1 MLQTILPLTEAA
13 LAAPDLGGAAGHFHA
28 ALRHHG
34 VTFLQARAYHRP
46 LGPLTPQR
54 HWQAGGFVAR
64 HAKPGWVGSAG
75 FNYICFDQNPLVEA
89 VARSFTRYRF
99 SDFAPHGKRETRDYW
114 DAFSQADISEA
125 LCATAYGSGRRIT
138 SLHVGFD
145 RKMFE
150 PGEADAIQIAALMIA
165 EAFLPA
171 LPEATSEP
179 AASALTRRERDVM
192 AYVAEGKTD
201 WEIGVILSLSETTA
215 RFHVDNARRKL
226 GAVNRAHAVARYLAL
241 RS

>member
-1 MLQTILPLTEAA
+1 MLNLILPLTEAA
-13 LAAPDLGGAAGHFHA
+13 LAASNLADAAAELHT
-28 ALRHHG
+28 ALRAHD
-34 VTFLQARAYHRP
+34 VTYLQARAYHRP
-46 LGPLTPQR
+46 MGALTSQR

-64 HAKPGWVGSAG
+64 HAKAGWEGSAA
-75 FNYICFDQNPLVEA
+75 FNHICFEKNPLIDA
-89 VARSFTRYRF
+89 IAQSLTRYRF
-99 SDFAPHGKRETRDYW
+99 SDFAPHGTRANASYW
-114 DAFSQADISEA
+114 EALAEADMAEA

-138 SLHVGFD
+138 SFHIGFN
-145 RKMFE
+145 RREFA

-165 EAFLPA
+165 EAFLP
-171 LPEATSEP
+171 TV
-179 AASALTRRERDVM
+179 AAAPDLGPALTRRERDVM

-241 RS
+241 RV

>member
-13 LAAPDLGGAAGHFHA
+13 LAAPNLGEAADQFHA
-28 ALRHHG
+28 ALRPHD
-34 VTFLQARAYHRP
+34 VTYLQARAYHRP
-46 LGPLTPQR
+46 FGPLTSQR

-64 HAKPGWVGSAG
+64 HAKSGWEGSAA
-75 FNYICFDQNPLVEA
+75 FNYICFEKNPLIDA
-89 VARSFTRYRF
+89 IAQSLTRYRF
-99 SDFAPHGKRETRDYW
+99 SDFAPHGTRANASYW
-114 DAFSQADISEA
+114 EALAEANMAEA

-138 SLHVGFD
+138 SFHIGFD
-145 RKMFE
+145 RKEFA

-165 EAFLPA
+165 EAFLP
-171 LPEATSEP
+171 TVG
-179 AASALTRRERDVM
+179 AAQDVGPALTRRERDVM

>member
-13 LAAPDLGGAAGHFHA
+13 LAAPDLGVAADHFHR
-28 ALRHHG
+28 ALRTHD
-34 VTFLQARAYHRP
+34 VTYLQARAYHRP
-46 LGPLTPQR
+46 VGHLTSER

-64 HAKPGWVGSAG
+64 HAKPGWVDSSG
-75 FNYICFDQNPLVEA
+75 FKHICFEKNPLVDA
-89 VARSFTRYRF
+89 IAQSLTRYCF
-99 SDFAPHGKRETRDYW
+99 SDFAPHNRRHFGSYW
-114 DAFSQADISEA
+114 EAFSEAGIAEA

-138 SLHVGFD
+138 SFHIGFD
-145 RKMFE
+145 RKDFA

-165 EAFLPA
+165 ETFLPTVPTA
-171 LPEATSEP
+171 PDAAATP
-179 AASALTRRERDVM
+179 LTRRERDVM

-215 RFHVDNARRKL
+215 RFHADNARRKL